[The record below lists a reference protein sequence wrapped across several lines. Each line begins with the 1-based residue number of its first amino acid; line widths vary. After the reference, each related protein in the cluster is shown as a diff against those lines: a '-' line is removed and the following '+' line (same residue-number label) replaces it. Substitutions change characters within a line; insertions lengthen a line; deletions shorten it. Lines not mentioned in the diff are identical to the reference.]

1 MPARKSPRPRQSD
14 IDAAVEELKA
24 VIDIDSLG
32 DVDKFFALDLMMDY
46 GKWSAI
52 ANAAWDDIAS
62 TGILMRQSSGGK
74 DNRHFKFSK
83 SESIGVFKDARAS
96 KSDLAMKISRFVRQG
111 MPEEQEEEDPLNA
124 FLNRR

>member
-1 MPARKSPRPRQSD
+1 MPARKMPRPRKED

-46 GKWSAI
+46 GKWAAI
-52 ANAAWDDIAS
+52 ANAAWDDIAA
-62 TGILMRQSSGGK
+62 TGILNRQSSGSK

-96 KSDLAMKISRFVRQG
+96 KSDLAMKISKFVKQG
-111 MPEEQEEEDPLNA
+111 TVETEEVDELAAFNA
-124 FLNRR
+124 F

>member
-1 MPARKSPRPRQSD
+1 MPARKMPRPRKED

-46 GKWSAI
+46 GKWAAI
-52 ANAAWDDIAS
+52 ANAAWEDIAE
-62 TGILMRQSSGGK
+62 TGILNRQATGSK
-74 DNRHFKFSK
+74 DNRHYKFSK

-96 KSDLAMKISRFVRQG
+96 KSDLAMKVSKLVKGSVVQ
-111 MPEEQEEEDPLNA
+111 QEEELDEFDVFNS
-124 FLNRR
+124 